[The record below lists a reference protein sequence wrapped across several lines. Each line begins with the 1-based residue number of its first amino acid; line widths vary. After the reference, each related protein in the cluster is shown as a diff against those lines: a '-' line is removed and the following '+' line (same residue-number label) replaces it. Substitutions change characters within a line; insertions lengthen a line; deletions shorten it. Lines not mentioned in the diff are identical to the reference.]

1 MYDREYHAANRE
13 KINQKRREYY
23 ARQRCVRNEAR
34 RAAYV
39 LKRDEILKK
48 QKEDRQNC
56 PLCGLD
62 FRRLYIPKH
71 VKIRHK
77 VAACVVPV

>member
-23 ARQRCVRNEAR
+23 ARQRCVRNEAK

-48 QKEDRQNC
+48 QKKDRQNC

-62 FRRLYIPKH
+62 FRRLYIQKH
-71 VKIRHK
+71 IATRHNK
-77 VAACVVPV
+77 ATRV

>member
-13 KINQKRREYY
+13 MINQKRREYY

-77 VAACVVPV
+77 AAAVSV